1 MIITNEVKKNEDIVM
16 FSPGQGQPYLGMGN
30 NVFNTSLR
38 TKAVWDCASEISGF
52 DVGKLCMKGPMTKL
66 VQTRYQQ
73 LAVTTINIATLLLL
87 RERFLFN
94 EIGYSGHSAGEYSAL
109 FAANVFDLEKL
120 FKIINYRSLIM
131 QELASN
137 KKGVMYIVKNYPY
150 NKIRTLIHTNGLKG
164 LVNICCDNNEHQQV
178 IGGDITSVRI
188 IINQLFKMKIETTKL
203 AVNGAWHTDLM
214 LDAKERM
221 EFFLANIDFSPPL
234 QPIIMNVQPKFVS
247 NTKTIKA
254 NLVNQLTDTVRWRET
269 MATWNKKGYKN
280 YIEISGKK
288 SLYYIAKNF
297 YPENGITILHSNDYI

>member
-1 MIITNEVKKNEDIVM
+1 MIITNEVKKNKDIVM
-16 FSPGQGQPYLGMGN
+16 FFPGQGQPYLGMGN
-30 NVFNTSLR
+30 NVFNASLR

-52 DVGKLCMKGPMTKL
+52 DVRKLCMKGPMTKL

-73 LAVTTINIATLLLL
+73 VAVTTINIATLVLL

-131 QELASN
+131 QELASD

-150 NKIRTLIHTNGLKG
+150 NKIRALIHANGLKG
-164 LVNICCDNNEHQQV
+164 LVNVCCDNNEHQQV
-178 IGGDITSVRI
+178 IGGDIASVRI
-188 IINQLFKMKIETTKL
+188 IINTLFKMKIETTKL

-214 LDAKERM
+214 LDAKERLK
-221 EFFLANIDFSPPL
+221 FFLANIDFSPPL

-254 NLVNQLTDTVRWRET
+254 NLVNQLTETVRWRET
-269 MATWNKKGYKN
+269 MTIWYQKGYKN

-288 SLYYIAKNF
+288 SLYYIAKKF
-297 YPENGITILHSNDYI
+297 YPE

>member
-1 MIITNEVKKNEDIVM
+1 MIITNEVKKSKDIVM
-16 FSPGQGQPYLGMGN
+16 FFPGQGQPYLGMGN
-30 NVFNTSLR
+30 NVFNASLR

-52 DVGKLCMKGPMTKL
+52 DVRKLCMKGPMTKL

-73 LAVTTINIATLLLL
+73 VAVTTINIATLLLL

-131 QELASN
+131 QELANN
-137 KKGVMYIVKNYPY
+137 KKGVMYVVKNYTH
-150 NKIRTLIHTNGLKG
+150 NELRCLINTNGLKG
-164 LVNICCDNNEHQQV
+164 LVNVCCDNNDHQQV
-178 IGGDITSVRI
+178 IGGDVASIRL
-188 IINQLFKMKIETTKL
+188 IINKLFEIKVETTKL
-203 AVNGAWHTDLM
+203 VVNGAWHTDLM
-214 LDAKERM
+214 LDGKEKL
-221 EFFLANIDFSPPL
+221 EQFLANIDFSPPQ
-234 QPIIMNVQPKFVS
+234 QPIVMNVQPEFVS

-269 MATWNKKGYKN
+269 MIIWNKKGYKS

-297 YPENGITILHSNDYI
+297 YPINGITVLHSNDYI